1 MMFVFIWFDL
11 SSWCVCV
18 PFTFHLLNSIF
29 VFLQINLPSGLISSL
44 DNAISDG
51 KLLSRDRSPEDFGSR
66 KFPEVYNLLI
76 YVVFAQELNV
86 SVTVA
91 FFIICT
97 RNSVSFRMKCIVYVC
112 VIADICS
119 NESAW
124 CRTTTS
130 RDCCGENWF
139 LLAKIVGRT

>member
-1 MMFVFIWFDL
+1 M
-11 SSWCVCV
+11 CVCECV

-91 FFIICT
+91 F
-97 RNSVSFRMKCIVYVC
+97 
-112 VIADICS
+112 
-119 NESAW
+119 
-124 CRTTTS
+124 
-130 RDCCGENWF
+130 
-139 LLAKIVGRT
+139 